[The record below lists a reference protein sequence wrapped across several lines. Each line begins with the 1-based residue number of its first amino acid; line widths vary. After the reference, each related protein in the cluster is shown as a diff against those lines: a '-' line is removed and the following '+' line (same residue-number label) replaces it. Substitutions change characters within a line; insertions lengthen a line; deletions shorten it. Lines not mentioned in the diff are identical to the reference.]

1 MIVRRRKMNKKL
13 IASLLALGLVFSP
26 VTGAIAKES
35 HEIKIG
41 DKEENEALKQD
52 KTRIIEKY
60 VEEFEE
66 LKKHNNFRHASR
78 EAQAGLVKAIE
89 NAEEYIKLDYTKI
102 SELQNHV
109 DYIENSIEK
118 VSNSANENL
127 FNLKSNILKL
137 EKLLKGNDNK
147 KDSEDYQKALA
158 YLSESKKFLKSE
170 NLNNISGEDITRATD
185 ELASFYKDTKANLND
200 DSKYPPLED
209 QDFINLEKEV
219 DDSEVVKET
228 NNYSDL
234 NSDIVTLF
242 NNNDS
247 FVKSEKYAMATE
259 EAKKAYNDA
268 LDKLIDLNGVTIDD
282 KNYDEVLKIASNL
295 AHAKYYIDGENLN
308 LKVVRVRLSQ
318 EDIRIKSRRYI
329 DILTSYLNERPSVI
343 GNIKDTNLKKEYKLA
358 IEDAQL
364 YTRLYAR
371 GIVKG
376 INDYQQL
383 VDKLSGLTN
392 QIKSDN
398 SSSKGNAEDKTPGP
412 IKPEESPKKQFE
424 NIDAAKKGLE
434 DLINRTKGIVIDDF
448 YGAEEKDAKESY
460 IKNRDE
466 AIKAKDNKDA
476 SLDDLT
482 KAYENFNK
490 SITDLSTFLRNR
502 LQKLVDE
509 DKDFRESEKFKKA
522 NENVV
527 KSYDEIIK
535 KAKEEIAK
543 TEADANDLNKLYS
556 DINIAKEAIEDNL
569 SDQARRL
576 ESAISESESFKNKYK
591 DFGNGLEGPQ
601 KTAKKRYEELI
612 NKAKELDKAGKL
624 DSDEAKTTLELIEN
638 TKAFI
643 EGKISEKKYLSNE
656 YYHILKELKNQK
668 GYEEKVNQAARDRID
683 EALKLY
689 EKGEKDEE
697 TIYSALDAALKED
710 SVKEFINE
718 INKSKDPNKTRD
730 ELLSKLRTLAEE
742 EENFKA
748 GEKYKNAPKEL
759 KADYDKALEEAKK
772 IIEKENPKEAEIKDS
787 YEKLKDA
794 VNKIEIRHIIDR
806 RLVVLADK
814 FKENQLKIKNPADR
828 KAIAD
833 KINALK
839 NNPYTTMEEVE
850 KVEAELDKLIK
861 TQQAVTTTTVAPQS
875 QAPAGQVPTT
885 TRPVSIVTNPGS
897 IVKTGINGIAKVAA
911 VLAVAAII
919 LKLTSKKGEKDE
931 TNK

>member
-1 MIVRRRKMNKKL
+1 MNKKL
-13 IASLLALGLVFSP
+13 IASLLALGLVFGP
-26 VTGAIAKES
+26 VTGAINETYATEASVDENDNTEVKAQENIDTIRYLAKDYEKYKNDNYYRLGDDKIKIELENSIREANEYVDTGRVSLENLEKHLYKVVGLMNELAENAKENQKNL
-35 HEIKIG
+35 KINIITG
-41 DKEENEALKQD
+41 RNLLANNADKSESEVYKNLS
-52 KTRIIEKY
+52 EKI
-60 VEEFEE
+60 
-66 LKKHNNFRHASR
+66 N
-78 EAQAGLVKAIE
+78 KAIE
-89 NAEEYIKLDYTKI
+89 ILKIDNLGKTSFEDLKKANNELFDAFLKASESFDDKADYSSVKDNEYDSLNTELENPNTKDTTFDNLLK
-102 SELQNHV
+102 ERQAL
-109 DYIENSIEK
+109 IEK
-118 VSNSANENL
+118 DEVFRITEAYTNA
-127 FNLKSNILKL
+127 
-137 EKLLKGNDNK
+137 DANK
-147 KDSEDYQKALA
+147 KDAYYKAFK
-158 YLSESKKFLKSE
+158 ELK
-170 NLNNISGEDITRATD
+170 DIT
-185 ELASFYKDTKANLND
+185 
-200 DSKYPPLED
+200 
-209 QDFINLEKEV
+209 NLEK
-219 DDSEVVKET
+219 SEENQKRLLEKISNVKKVIQ
-228 NNYSDL
+228 DL
-234 NSDIVTLF
+234 DGKGSSINREHQS
-242 NNNDS
+242 S
-247 FVKSEKYAMATE
+247 
-259 EAKKAYNDA
+259 
-268 LDKLIDLNGVTIDD
+268 
-282 KNYDEVLKIASNL
+282 YDEK
-295 AHAKYYIDGENLN
+295 
-308 LKVVRVRLSQ
+308 
-318 EDIRIKSRRYI
+318 
-329 DILTSYLNERPSVI
+329 
-343 GNIKDTNLKKEYKLA
+343 KLA
-358 IEDAQL
+358 IDKEIKKLREYILDMANINAIIAKDSFKNKALGEEYNKEIQDAMKLAMDKDDSLELKTYQDAV
-364 YTRLYAR
+364 TRL
-371 GIVKG
+371 K
-376 INDYQQL
+376 
-383 VDKLSGLTN
+383 GLTEK
-392 QIKSDN
+392 IK
-398 SSSKGNAEDKTPGP
+398 AEDKTPGP
-412 IKPEESPKKQFE
+412 KKPEESPKKQFE
-424 NIDAAKKGLE
+424 NKDAAKKGLE
-434 DLINRTKGIVIDDF
+434 DLINRTEGIAIDDF
-448 YGAEEKDAKESY
+448 YGTDQKDAKESY

-466 AIKAKDNKDA
+466 VIKVLANKDA

-482 KAYENFNK
+482 KAYESFNK

-527 KSYDEIIK
+527 TSYDELIK

-543 TEADANDLNKLYS
+543 TEADANDLNKLYR
-556 DINIAKEAIEDNL
+556 DLNIAKEAIEENL
-569 SDQARRL
+569 SEQARRL
-576 ESAISESESFKNKYK
+576 KSAISESESFKNKYK

-643 EGKISEKKYLSNE
+643 EGKISEKKYLSNK

-730 ELLSKLRTLAEE
+730 ELLAKLRTLAEE

-772 IIEKENPKEAEIKDS
+772 IIEKENPTEAEIKDA

-861 TQQAVTTTTVAPQS
+861 TQQTVTTTTVAPQS

-885 TRPVSIVTNPGS
+885 TRPVSTVTNPGS

>member
-1 MIVRRRKMNKKL
+1 MLVRRRKMNKTL

-35 HEIKIG
+35 NEIAIG
-41 DKEENEALKQD
+41 DKEENEALKQE

-66 LKKHNNFRHASR
+66 LKKHNNFRHASH
-78 EAQAGLVKAIE
+78 EAQAGLVIAIE

-109 DYIENSIEK
+109 DYIENSIEI

-127 FNLKSNILKL
+127 FNLKSNTLKL

-398 SSSKGNAEDKTPGP
+398 SSSKGNAEDKTPGTT
-412 IKPEESPKKQFE
+412 
-424 NIDAAKKGLE
+424 AKKALE

-460 IKNRDE
+460 LKNRDE
-466 AIKAKDNKDA
+466 AIKAYGNKDA
-476 SLDDLT
+476 SLDDLN

-490 SITDLSTFLRNR
+490 SITDLSEFLRNR
-502 LQKLVDE
+502 LEKLVDE
-509 DKDFRESEKFKKA
+509 DKDFRESENFKKA
-522 NENVV
+522 DENVI
-527 KSYDEIIK
+527 KSYDELIK
-535 KAKEEIAK
+535 KAKEDLAK
-543 TEADANDLNKLYS
+543 TEADANDLNKLYR
-556 DINIAKEAIEDNL
+556 DINIAKEAIKENL

-576 ESAISESESFKNKYK
+576 KAAISESQSFMNSSQYKN
-591 DFGNGLEGPQ
+591 FGTGLEGPQ
-601 KTAKKRYEELI
+601 KEAKKRYEELV
-612 NKAKELDKAGKL
+612 NKAKELDKAGKH

-656 YYHILKELKNQK
+656 YYHILKELKKQK
-668 GYEEKVNQAARDRID
+668 GYEEKINQAARDRID
-683 EALKLY
+683 EALKMY
-689 EKGEKDEE
+689 EKGEKNED
-697 TIYSALDAALKED
+697 TILSALDAALKED
-710 SVKEFINE
+710 SVKGFIDE
-718 INKSKDPNKTRD
+718 INKSKDPNKARD
-730 ELLSKLRTLAEE
+730 ELLAKLRTLAEE
-742 EENFKA
+742 EKNFKA
-748 GEKYKNAPKEL
+748 GEKYEKAPKEL

-772 IIEKENPKEAEIKDS
+772 IIEKENPTEAEIKDA

-814 FKENQLKIKNPADR
+814 YKQNQLKIKNLADR
-828 KAIAD
+828 KAIVD
-833 KINALK
+833 KINALAK
-839 NNPYTTMEEVE
+839 NPYTTMEEVD

-861 TQQAVTTTTVAPQS
+861 TQQAVTTTTVGPQS
-875 QAPAGQVPTT
+875 QAPASQVPTT
-885 TRPVSIVTNPGS
+885 TRPISTVTNPGS